1 MRIENDVKLDF
12 KDVLIRPKR
21 STLNSRNEVDVHRTF
36 RFLHTGAEWKG
47 FPLISAN
54 MDVTGTLAM
63 ARALGRHAALTALHK
78 HYPVDALAEFFAGP
92 DGEHA
97 FYSIGTTEADLAK
110 LAKVKQ
116 RAPVRMLCLDVANGY
131 SEKFLDTVKRA
142 RDENSGAIIM
152 AGNVVT
158 GDMTEALILA
168 GADIVK
174 IGIGPGSVC
183 TTRNVTGVG
192 YPQLSAIIECADA
205 AHGLKGQVCADGGCT
220 VPGDIAKAY
229 GAGAD
234 FVMLGGMLAGHD
246 ECDGEIRYEEQGG
259 KKVPV
264 GMGFYGMSSETAM
277 KKYAGGVAA
286 YRASEG
292 KTVETPYRGPVDAT
306 MGEIMGG
313 VRSMMTYIGAT
324 QLKEVPKRTTF
335 VRVTAQTN
343 NVFGGGA

>member
-21 STLNSRNEVDVHRTF
+21 STLNSRNEVDIARSF
-36 RFLHTGAEWKG
+36 RFYHTGPEWKG
-47 FPLISAN
+47 FPLIAAN
-54 MDVTGTLAM
+54 MDVTGTMAM
-63 ARALGRHAALTALHK
+63 ARVLGRHGALTALHK
-78 HYPVDALAEFFAGP
+78 HYPVNQLAEFFAS
-92 DGEHA
+92 DAGEHA
-97 FYSIGTTEADLAK
+97 FFSLGTTSADLEK
-110 LAKVKQ
+110 LAAVRK
-116 RAPVRMLCLDVANGY
+116 RAQVRFLCLDVANGY
-131 SEKFLDTVKRA
+131 SEKFLEIVKRV
-142 RDENSGAIIM
+142 RDENPKAVVM

-183 TTRNVTGVG
+183 TTRRVTGVG

-205 AHGLKGQVCADGGCT
+205 AHGLRGQVCADGGCT

-246 ECDGEIRYEEQGG
+246 ECEGEIRYEERDGNRT
-259 KKVPV
+259 PV
-264 GMGFYGMSSETAM
+264 GMTFYGMSSETAM
-277 KKYAGGVAA
+277 KKHFGGVAG
-286 YRASEG
+286 YRAAEG
-292 KTVETPYRGPVDAT
+292 KSVETPYRGPVENT
-306 MGEIMGG
+306 LGEIMGG

-335 VRVTAQTN
+335 VRVSAQTN
-343 NVFGGGA
+343 DVFGSA

>member
-1 MRIENDVKLDF
+1 MRIESDVKLDF

-21 STLNSRNEVDVHRTF
+21 STLGSRNEVDVNRTF
-36 RFLHTGAEWKG
+36 RFLHTGDEWTG
-47 FPLISAN
+47 FPLIAAN
-54 MDVTGTLAM
+54 MDVTGTMAM
-63 ARALGRHAALTALHK
+63 ARALGKRGALTALHK
-78 HYPVDALAEFFAGP
+78 HYPADELAKFFAGE
-92 DGEHA
+92 DGAHA
-97 FYSIGTTEADLAK
+97 FYSLGAVDADLAK
-110 LAKVKQ
+110 LAAVRQ
-116 RAPVRMLCLDVANGY
+116 RAKPRLLCVDVANGY
-131 SEKFLDTVKRA
+131 FEKFLDVIKQV
-142 RDENSGAIIM
+142 RDANPNSAIM

-183 TTRNVTGVG
+183 TTRRVTGVG

-220 VPGDIAKAY
+220 SPGDVAKAY

-246 ECDGEIRYEEQGG
+246 ECAGEIRYEMRDGE
-259 KKVPV
+259 KVPV
-264 GMGFYGMSSETAM
+264 GMTFYGMSSQTAM
-277 KKYAGGVAA
+277 KRYSGGVAA
-286 YRASEG
+286 YRAAEG
-292 KTVETPYRGPVDAT
+292 KTVETPYRGPVDNT
-306 MGEIMGG
+306 MAEIMGG

-324 QLKEVPKRTTF
+324 QLKEVSKRTTF

-343 NVFGGGA
+343 DVFGSA

>member
-1 MRIENDVKLDF
+1 MRIETDPKLDF

-21 STLNSRNEVDVHRTF
+21 STLHSRNEVDIERAF
-36 RFLHTGAEWKG
+36 RFYHTGAEWKG
-47 FPLISAN
+47 FPLIAAN

-63 ARALGRHAALTALHK
+63 ARALGRHGALTALHK
-78 HYPVDALAEFFAGP
+78 HYPQDALADFFARDEGA
-92 DGEHA
+92 HA
-97 FYSIGTTEADLAK
+97 FFSLGATSADFEKLEA
-110 LAKVKQ
+110 VKQ
-116 RAPVRMLCLDVANGY
+116 RAPIAKICLDVANGY
-131 SEKFLDTVKRA
+131 SERFLEVVKRV
-142 RDENSGAIIM
+142 RDANPQAVIM

-183 TTRNVTGVG
+183 TTRRVTGVG

-246 ECDGEIRYEEQGG
+246 ECEGELRYEERDGE
-259 KKVPV
+259 KVAV
-264 GMGFYGMSSETAM
+264 AMTFYGMSSETAM
-277 KKYAGGVAA
+277 KKHSGGVAR

-292 KTVETPYRGPVDAT
+292 KTVETPYRGPVET
-306 MGEIMGG
+306 TLSEIMGG

-324 QLKEVPKRTTF
+324 QLKEVSKRTTF
-335 VRVTAQTN
+335 VLVTAQTN
-343 NVFGGGA
+343 DVFGKG

>member
-1 MRIENDVKLDF
+1 MRIETDVKLDF

-21 STLNSRNEVDVHRTF
+21 STLNSRNEVDIHRSF
-36 RFLHTGAEWKG
+36 RFYHTASEWKG
-47 FPLISAN
+47 FPLIAAN

-63 ARALGRHAALTALHK
+63 ARALGRHGAMTALHK
-78 HYPVDALAEFFAGP
+78 HYPEGALAEFFASE
-92 DGEHA
+92 DGAHA
-97 FYSIGTTEADLAK
+97 FYSLGVTATDLEK
-110 LAKVKQ
+110 LAAVKK
-116 RAPVRMLCLDVANGY
+116 RAAIRYLCLDVANGY
-131 SEKFLDTVKRA
+131 SEKFLDTVKRV
-142 RDENSGAIIM
+142 RDENPKSVIM

-183 TTRNVTGVG
+183 TTRRVTGVG

-205 AHGLKGQVCADGGCT
+205 AHGLKGLVCADGGCT
-220 VPGDIAKAY
+220 VPGDVAKAY

-246 ECDGEIRYEEQGG
+246 ECEGEIRYEEREGE
-259 KKVPV
+259 KVPV
-264 GMGFYGMSSETAM
+264 AMGFYGMSSQTAM
-277 KKYAGGVAA
+277 NKHAGGVAK
-286 YRASEG
+286 YRAAEG
-292 KTVETPYRGPVDAT
+292 KTVETPYRGAVDGT

-335 VRVTAQTN
+335 VMVTAQTN
-343 NVFGGGA
+343 DVFGRG

>member
-1 MRIENDVKLDF
+1 MRIETDVKLDF

-21 STLNSRNEVDVHRTF
+21 STLNSRNEVDIHRSF
-36 RFLHTGAEWKG
+36 RFYHTASEWKG
-47 FPLISAN
+47 FPLIAAN
-54 MDVTGTLAM
+54 MDVTGTMDM
-63 ARALGRHAALTALHK
+63 ARVLGRHGALTALHK
-78 HYPVDALAEFFAGP
+78 HYPEGALAEFFAGD
-92 DGEHA
+92 DGAHA
-97 FYSIGTTEADLAK
+97 FYSLGVTSADLEK
-110 LAKVKQ
+110 LAAVRK
-116 RAPVRMLCLDVANGY
+116 RAPLHFICVDVANGY
-131 SEKFLDTVKRA
+131 SERFLDVVKRV
-142 RDENSGAIIM
+142 RDENPTSVIM

-183 TTRNVTGVG
+183 TTRRVTGVG

-220 VPGDIAKAY
+220 VPGDVAKAY

-246 ECDGEIRYEEQGG
+246 ECEGEIRYEERDGER
-259 KKVPV
+259 VPV
-264 GMGFYGMSSETAM
+264 AMGFYGMSSETAM
-277 KKYAGGVAA
+277 KKYAGGVAK
-286 YRASEG
+286 YRAAEG
-292 KTVETPYRGPVDAT
+292 KTVETPYRGPVEGT
-306 MGEIMGG
+306 MSEIMGG

-343 NVFGGGA
+343 DVFGKV

>member
-21 STLNSRNEVDVHRTF
+21 STLTSRNEVDINRTF
-36 RFLHTGAEWKG
+36 RFYHTGSEWRG
-47 FPLISAN
+47 FPLVAAN
-54 MDVTGTLAM
+54 MDVTGTMAM
-63 ARALGRHAALTALHK
+63 AKALGQHGAMTALHK
-78 HYPVDALAEFFAGP
+78 HYPEGKLAEFFASEDGP
-92 DGEHA
+92 HA
-97 FYSIGTTEADLAK
+97 FYSLGITATDLEK
-110 LAKVKQ
+110 LAAVSR
-116 RAPVRMLCLDVANGY
+116 RARPRYLCLDVANGY
-131 SEKFLDTVKRA
+131 SERFLDTVKRV
-142 RDENSGAIIM
+142 RDENPESVIM

-183 TTRNVTGVG
+183 TTRRVTGVG
-192 YPQLSAIIECADA
+192 FPQLSAIIECADA

-246 ECDGEIRYEEQGG
+246 ECEGEIRYEERDGER
-259 KKVPV
+259 VAV
-264 GMGFYGMSSETAM
+264 AMGFYGMSSETAM
-277 KKYAGGVAA
+277 KRYAGGVAK
-286 YRASEG
+286 YRAAEG
-292 KTVETPYRGPVDAT
+292 KTVETPYRGSVENT

-324 QLKEVPKRTTF
+324 QLKEVAKRTTF

-343 NVFGGGA
+343 DVFGRG

>member
-1 MRIENDVKLDF
+1 MRIETDVKLDF

-21 STLNSRNEVDVHRTF
+21 STLNSRNEVDIRRSF
-36 RFLHTGAEWKG
+36 RFYHTGTEWNG
-47 FPLISAN
+47 FPLIAAN
-54 MDVTGTLAM
+54 MDVTGTMAM
-63 ARALGRHAALTALHK
+63 ARALGRHGALTALHK
-78 HYPVDALAEFFAGP
+78 HYPESALAEFFAGE
-92 DGEHA
+92 DGAHA
-97 FYSIGTTEADLAK
+97 FYSLGVTAADLEK
-110 LAKVKQ
+110 LSAVAR
-116 RAPVRMLCLDVANGY
+116 RAPLPHLCIDVANGY
-131 SEKFLDTVKRA
+131 SERFLDVIKRV
-142 RDENSGAIIM
+142 RDEHPSSVIM

-158 GDMTEALILA
+158 GDVTEALILA

-183 TTRNVTGVG
+183 TTRRVTGVG

-246 ECDGEIRYEEQGG
+246 ECEGEIRYEERDGERT
-259 KKVPV
+259 PV
-264 GMGFYGMSSETAM
+264 AMGFYGMSSETAM
-277 KKYAGGVAA
+277 KKHAGGVAK
-286 YRASEG
+286 YRAAEG
-292 KTVETPYRGPVDAT
+292 KTVETPYRGPVDHT
-306 MGEIMGG
+306 MNEIMGG

-343 NVFGGGA
+343 DVFGRA

>member
-1 MRIENDVKLDF
+1 MRIESDIKLDF

-21 STLNSRNEVDVHRTF
+21 STMNSRNEVAVHRTF
-36 RFLHTGAEWKG
+36 RFLHTGTDWTG
-47 FPLISAN
+47 FPLIAAN
-54 MDVTGTLAM
+54 MDVTGTMAM
-63 ARALGRHAALTALHK
+63 ARALGRFGAMTALHK
-78 HYPVDALAEFFAGP
+78 HYPEKDLVEFFAGE
-92 DGEHA
+92 DGAHA
-97 FYSIGTTEADLAK
+97 FYSIGSAEADFAK
-110 LAKVKQ
+110 LAKVKK
-116 RAPVRMLCLDVANGY
+116 RAAIKNLCLDVANGY
-131 SEKFLDTVKRA
+131 AEKFLDTVKRA
-142 RDENSGAIIM
+142 RDENGDAIIM

-158 GDMTEALILA
+158 GDMTEALVLA

-183 TTRNVTGVG
+183 TTRRVTGVG

-220 VPGDIAKAY
+220 APGDVAKAY

-246 ECDGEIRYEEQGG
+246 ECAGEIRYEQHNGE
-259 KKVPV
+259 KVPV
-264 GMGFYGMSSETAM
+264 GMTFYGMSSETAM
-277 KKYAGGVAA
+277 KKHAGGVAA
-286 YRASEG
+286 YRAAEG
-292 KTVETPYRGPVDAT
+292 KTVETPYRGAVENT
-306 MGEIMGG
+306 MGEILGG

-343 NVFGGGA
+343 DIFGG

>member
-21 STLNSRNEVDVHRTF
+21 STLNSRNDVDVHRSF
-36 RFLHTGAEWKG
+36 RFLHTGTEWTG
-47 FPLISAN
+47 FPLIAAN
-54 MDVTGTLAM
+54 MDVTGTFAM
-63 ARALGRHAALTALHK
+63 TRALARSQALTALHK
-78 HYPVDALAEFFAGP
+78 HYPAEALVDFFKSA
-92 DGEHA
+92 DGAFA
-97 FYSIGTTEADLAK
+97 FYSIGTTDADFAK
-110 LAKVKQ
+110 FAKVKAL
-116 RAPVRMLCLDVANGY
+116 APVGLLCLDVANGY
-131 SEKFLDTVKRA
+131 AEKFLEAVKRA
-142 RDENSGAIIM
+142 RDENPAAVIM

-183 TTRNVTGVG
+183 TTRRVTGVG

-205 AHGLKGQVCADGGCT
+205 AHGLKGLVCADGGCT
-220 VPGDIAKAY
+220 APGDVAKAY

-246 ECDGEIRYEEQGG
+246 ECDGEIRYEMRDG
-259 KKVPV
+259 KNVAV
-264 GMGFYGMSSETAM
+264 GMTFYGMSSEAAM

-286 YRASEG
+286 YRAAEG
-292 KTVETPYRGPVDAT
+292 KSVETPYRGAVENTLA
-306 MGEIMGG
+306 EIMGG
-313 VRSMMTYIGAT
+313 VRSAMTYIGAT
-324 QLKEVPKRTTF
+324 KLKEVPKRTTF

-343 NVFGGGA
+343 DVFGG

>member
-21 STLNSRNEVDVHRTF
+21 STLNSRNHVDIQRAF
-36 RFLHTGAEWKG
+36 RFYHTGTEWKG
-47 FPLISAN
+47 FPLIAAN
-54 MDVTGTLAM
+54 MDVTGTMAM
-63 ARALGRHAALTALHK
+63 ARALGGLGAMTALHK
-78 HYPVDALAEFFAGP
+78 HYPENRLAEFFASESGA
-92 DGEHA
+92 HA
-97 FYSIGTTEADLAK
+97 FYSLGVTTADLEK
-110 LAKVKQ
+110 LAAVAK
-116 RAPVRMLCLDVANGY
+116 RAQPRFLCLDVANGY
-131 SEKFLDTVKRA
+131 SEKFLETVKRVREA
-142 RDENSGAIIM
+142 HPQSVIM

-183 TTRNVTGVG
+183 TTRRVTGVG

-220 VPGDIAKAY
+220 VPGDVAKAY

-246 ECDGEIRYEEQGG
+246 ECEGEIRYEEHDGER
-259 KKVPV
+259 VPV
-264 GMGFYGMSSETAM
+264 SMSFYGMSSETAM
-277 KKYAGGVAA
+277 NKYAGGVAK
-286 YRASEG
+286 YRAAEG
-292 KTVETPYRGPVDAT
+292 KTVETPYRGPVEHT
-306 MGEIMGG
+306 MNEIMGG
-313 VRSMMTYIGAT
+313 VRSCMTYIGAT

-335 VRVTAQTN
+335 VRVSAQTN
-343 NVFGGGA
+343 DVFGKG

>member
-1 MRIENDVKLDF
+1 MRIETDVKLDF

-21 STLNSRNEVDVHRTF
+21 STLSTRSAVDINRAF
-36 RFLHTGAEWKG
+36 RFLHTGGEWKG
-47 FPLISAN
+47 FPLIAAN
-54 MDVTGTLAM
+54 MDVTGTMAM
-63 ARALGRHAALTALHK
+63 ARALGKHGALTALHK
-78 HYPVDALAEFFAGP
+78 HYPEAALAEFFAEP
-92 DGEHA
+92 DGAHA
-97 FYSIGTTEADLAK
+97 FYSLGATAADAKK
-110 LAKVKQ
+110 LAAVAKA
-116 RAPVRMLCLDVANGY
+116 APIRFICLDVANGY
-131 SEKFLDTVKRA
+131 AEKFLEIAKRV
-142 RDENSGAIIM
+142 RDEHPKSVIM

-183 TTRNVTGVG
+183 TTRRVTGVG

-220 VPGDIAKAY
+220 APGDVAKAY

-246 ECDGEIRYEEQGG
+246 ECDGELRYEERGG

-264 GMGFYGMSSETAM
+264 AMTFYGMSSETAM
-277 KKYAGGVAA
+277 KKHSGGVAH
-286 YRASEG
+286 YRAAEG
-292 KTVETPYRGPVDAT
+292 KTVETPYRGPVDGA

-343 NVFGGGA
+343 NVFGG

>member
-1 MRIENDVKLDF
+1 MRIESDIKLDF

-21 STLNSRNEVDVHRTF
+21 STLNSRNEVDVYRTF
-36 RFLHTGAEWKG
+36 RFFHTGTEWTG
-47 FPLISAN
+47 FPLIAAN

-63 ARALGRHAALTALHK
+63 ARALGRSGAMTALHK
-78 HYPVDALAEFFAGP
+78 HYPEKALGEFFASE
-92 DGEHA
+92 DGAHA
-97 FYSIGTTEADLAK
+97 FYSIGTTEADFAK
-110 LAKVKQ
+110 LAKVKKL
-116 RAPVRMLCLDVANGY
+116 AAIKHLCLDVANGY
-131 SEKFLDTVKRA
+131 AEKFLDTLKRA
-142 RDENSGAIIM
+142 RDQNPDAVIM

-183 TTRNVTGVG
+183 TTRRVTGVG

-220 VPGDIAKAY
+220 VPGDVAKAY

-246 ECDGEIRYEEQGG
+246 ECDGEIRYEQRNGE
-259 KKVPV
+259 KVPV
-264 GMGFYGMSSETAM
+264 GMTFYGMSSETAM

-286 YRASEG
+286 YRAAEG
-292 KTVETPYRGPVDAT
+292 KTVETPYRGAVENT
-306 MGEIMGG
+306 MSEILGG

-343 NVFGGGA
+343 DIFGG

>member
-1 MRIENDVKLDF
+1 MRIESDVKLDF

-21 STLNSRNEVDVHRTF
+21 STLNSRNAVDVDRAF
-36 RFLHTGAEWKG
+36 RFLHTGSEWSG
-47 FPLISAN
+47 FPLIAAN
-54 MDVTGTLAM
+54 MDVTGTMAM
-63 ARALGRHAALTALHK
+63 ARALGQRGALTALHK
-78 HYPVDALAEFFAGP
+78 HYPEDELAKFFAGE
-92 DGEHA
+92 DGVHA
-97 FYSIGTTEADLAK
+97 FYSLGTTEADLAK
-110 LAKVKQ
+110 LAAVRQ
-116 RAPVRMLCLDVANGY
+116 RAQPRLLCLDVANGY
-131 SEKFLDTVKRA
+131 AERFLDVVRRV
-142 RDENSGAIIM
+142 RDENPRSVIM

-183 TTRNVTGVG
+183 TTRRVTGVG

-220 VPGDIAKAY
+220 APGDVAKAF

-246 ECDGEIRYEEQGG
+246 ECAGKIRYEERDGG
-259 KKVPV
+259 RVPV
-264 GMGFYGMSSETAM
+264 AMTFYGMSSEMAM
-277 KKYAGGVAA
+277 KKHSGGVAH
-286 YRASEG
+286 YRAAEG
-292 KTVETPYRGPVDAT
+292 KSVETPYRGPVDNT
-306 MGEIMGG
+306 MAEIMGG

-324 QLKEVPKRTTF
+324 KLKEVPKRTTF

-343 NVFGGGA
+343 DVFGAS

>member
-1 MRIENDVKLDF
+1 MRIETDVKLDF

-21 STLNSRNEVDVHRTF
+21 STLNTRSAVDVNRTF
-36 RFLHTGAEWKG
+36 RFLHTGAEWRG
-47 FPLISAN
+47 FPLIAAN
-54 MDVTGTLAM
+54 MDTTGTMAM
-63 ARALGRHAALTALHK
+63 ARALGRHGALTALHK
-78 HYPVDALAEFFAGP
+78 HYPEAELAKFFASE
-92 DGEHA
+92 DGAHA
-97 FYSIGTTEADLAK
+97 FYSLGVTAQDLKK
-110 LAKVKQ
+110 LAAVAKATPI
-116 RAPVRMLCLDVANGY
+116 RRICLDVANGY
-131 SEKFLDTVKRA
+131 AEKFVETVKRV
-142 RDENSGAIIM
+142 RDDHPEAVIM

-168 GADIVK
+168 GADVVK

-183 TTRNVTGVG
+183 TTRRVTGVG

-220 VPGDIAKAY
+220 VPGDVAKAY

-246 ECDGEIRYEEQGG
+246 ECDGEIRYEQRNGE
-259 KKVPV
+259 KVPV
-264 GMGFYGMSSETAM
+264 GMTFYGMSSETAM

-292 KTVETPYRGPVDAT
+292 KTVETPYRGAVENT
-306 MGEIMGG
+306 MGEILGG

-343 NVFGGGA
+343 DIFGG